1 MVGDNDGHRS
11 GALGEEKK
19 RWSQNRLLCRR
30 FGPWLVL
37 VPTGRRDPTTLV
49 ETGTGWGPRLH
60 IARAVGP
67 NGRLAVFGAISESRR
82 RGPFRPGGREQ
93 KLDHTPEAPGG
104 EGSGTEG
111 DDQGSFRKVS
121 RNFWGSLGPILYINL
136 FIYLSIYLFSY
147 LFIYLEKYSWSPIG
161 PPLGGVLLCALRAVL
176 GPPWGPAG
184 TRLRQLGAT
193 SRPQEPMRR
202 NEKA

>member
-1 MVGDNDGHRS
+1 MVGESDGHRS

-30 FGPWLVL
+30 FGPRLVL

-104 EGSGTEG
+104 EGNRTEG
-111 DDQGSFRKVS
+111 DDRGLLRKVS
-121 RNFWGSLGPILYINL
+121 RNVWCSWEPILCIYIDMFIYVLSCKLIAATLPSADATPGLNM
-136 FIYLSIYLFSY
+136 FIYL
-147 LFIYLEKYSWSPIG
+147 FIFI
-161 PPLGGVLLCALRAVL
+161 
-176 GPPWGPAG
+176 
-184 TRLRQLGAT
+184 
-193 SRPQEPMRR
+193 
-202 NEKA
+202 

>member
-1 MVGDNDGHRS
+1 M
-11 GALGEEKK
+11 GEDKK
-19 RWSQNRLLCRR
+19 TLEPKRLLWRR
-30 FGPWLVL
+30 FGHWLVL
-37 VPTGRRDPTTLV
+37 VPTGRPDPTTLV

-67 NGRLAVFGAISESRR
+67 NGRLAVFGDLSEESRR
-82 RGPFRPGGREQ
+82 RRLFRPEGREQ

-136 FIYLSIYLFSY
+136 FIYLFIYLF
-147 LFIYLEKYSWSPIG
+147 I
-161 PPLGGVLLCALRAVL
+161 
-176 GPPWGPAG
+176 
-184 TRLRQLGAT
+184 
-193 SRPQEPMRR
+193 
-202 NEKA
+202 